1 MLSNIFSTSQ
11 SVGSAYPTMKET
23 IPLSERGYHT
33 NNKYNNIPPFMND
46 GRSITNTNQQQS
58 VMNAKLAE
66 DNKITSNWQY
76 REYLTKN
83 ADTIMRD
90 NYFNSA
96 NDVGYHS
103 RAIDVPSIQS
113 NIIKHTTRSPGMF
126 SSILDN
132 EKPLGFTGGDL
143 KDNYLSREQLYARK
157 VSPVITQE
165 KLYFN
170 KRTTDLNNNN
180 LNDKKKVRFDA

>member
-1 MLSNIFSTSQ
+1 MLSNISSTSQ
-11 SVGSAYPTMKET
+11 SVESAYPTLKET

-33 NNKYNNIPPFMND
+33 NNKYDNIPPLMND
-46 GRSITNTNQQQS
+46 GRSITNTNQPQTTL
-58 VMNAKLAE
+58 NAKLIQ
-66 DNKITSNWQY
+66 DNNITSNWQY

-83 ADTIMRD
+83 AGSIMRD

-103 RAIDVPSIQS
+103 RSIDLPSIQS
-113 NIIKHTTRSPGMF
+113 NIIGQKYKTPHMF
-126 SSILDN
+126 SSVIDS
-132 EKPLGFTGGDL
+132 ETPLGFTSGDL

-170 KRTTDLNNNN
+170 QFSNISSKNEG
-180 LNDKKKVRFDA
+180 NDKKKVRFDA